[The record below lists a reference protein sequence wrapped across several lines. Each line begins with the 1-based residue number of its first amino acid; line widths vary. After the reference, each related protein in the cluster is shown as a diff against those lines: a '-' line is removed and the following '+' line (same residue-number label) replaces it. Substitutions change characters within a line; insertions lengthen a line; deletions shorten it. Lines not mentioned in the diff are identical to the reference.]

1 MSPSCLFKFS
11 FTHACTAATEHCL
24 LTLKRVECG
33 SPMLERVEC
42 GLPML
47 ERLECGSPMSERVEC
62 GLPMLERV
70 ECGSPML
77 ERVECGLHM
86 LERVECGLPMLE
98 RVECGLPMLE
108 RVECGSPMLERVEC
122 GLFCTPLSKGQQ
134 PTSPWQIRHYSSA
147 GSMKI
152 RTAGFYSRQA
162 ALRVRFRCKSECKDF
177 RLKEASC
184 FAFSLLRYTG
194 SALLHSLSTLCVRA
208 HHPLISSSCLPPI
221 SFTHACTT
229 KTRSVHLPSFSILL
243 HTCSSPLHVTVLSL

>member
-1 MSPSCLFKFS
+1 MCRYVDNRLVLCDSSVPQVRAMREFLHPAFYGASIELEEVTDHS
-11 FTHACTAATEHCL
+11 FL
-24 LTLKRVECG
+24 GFRVCMR
-33 SPMLERVEC
+33 SRTVEY
-42 GLPML
+42 
-47 ERLECGSPMSERVEC
+47 
-62 GLPMLERV
+62 
-70 ECGSPML
+70 
-77 ERVECGLHM
+77 
-86 LERVECGLPMLE
+86 
-98 RVECGLPMLE
+98 
-108 RVECGSPMLERVEC
+108 
-122 GLFCTPLSKGQQ
+122 QQ

-162 ALRVRFRCKSECKDF
+162 ALRVRLRCKFECKDF

-184 FAFSLLRYTG
+184 FAFSLLRFTG

-229 KTRSVHLPSFSILL
+229 KTRSVHLPSFLILS

>member
-1 MSPSCLFKFS
+1 MLES
-11 FTHACTAATEHCL
+11 
-24 LTLKRVECG
+24 VECG
-33 SPMLERVEC
+33 SSMLEC
-42 GLPML
+42 
-47 ERLECGSPMSERVEC
+47 VEC

-77 ERVECGLHM
+77 ERVECGLPMSERVDCGSPM
-86 LERVECGLPMLE
+86 LELVERGLPMLD
-98 RVECGLPMLE
+98 

-162 ALRVRFRCKSECKDF
+162 ALRVRLRCKFECKDF

-208 HHPLISSSCLPPI
+208 HHPFISSSCLPPI

-229 KTRSVHLPSFSILL
+229 KPGACISLVFDPLAHVFITPSCQGPVSLN
-243 HTCSSPLHVTVLSL
+243 SPELMHAPQQPNTVCLR

>member
-1 MSPSCLFKFS
+1 MSPSCLFKLS
-11 FTHACTAATEHCL
+11 FTHACTTATKHCL
-24 LTLKRVECG
+24 LMLERLKCG

-47 ERLECGSPMSERVEC
+47 ERVECGSPMSERVEC

-122 GLFCTPLSKGQQ
+122 GLLCTPLSKGQQ
-134 PTSPWQIRHYSSA
+134 PTSPWQIRHYSGA

-177 RLKEASC
+177 
-184 FAFSLLRYTG
+184 
-194 SALLHSLSTLCVRA
+194 
-208 HHPLISSSCLPPI
+208 
-221 SFTHACTT
+221 
-229 KTRSVHLPSFSILL
+229 
-243 HTCSSPLHVTVLSL
+243 

>member
-1 MSPSCLFKFS
+1 MLES
-11 FTHACTAATEHCL
+11 
-24 LTLKRVECG
+24 VECG
-33 SPMLERVEC
+33 SSMLEC
-42 GLPML
+42 
-47 ERLECGSPMSERVEC
+47 VEC

-77 ERVECGLHM
+77 ERVECGLPMSERVDCGSPM
-86 LERVECGLPMLE
+86 LELVERGLPMLD
-98 RVECGLPMLE
+98 

-162 ALRVRFRCKSECKDF
+162 ALRVRLRCKFECKDF

-184 FAFSLLRYTG
+184 FDFFTFKIYRERTSPLVKYSLRACSSPFHFIVLSPTNFF
-194 SALLHSLSTLCVRA
+194 HSCM
-208 HHPLISSSCLPPI
+208 HHE
-221 SFTHACTT
+221 
-229 KTRSVHLPSFSILL
+229 TRSVHLPRF
-243 HTCSSPLHVTVLSL
+243 